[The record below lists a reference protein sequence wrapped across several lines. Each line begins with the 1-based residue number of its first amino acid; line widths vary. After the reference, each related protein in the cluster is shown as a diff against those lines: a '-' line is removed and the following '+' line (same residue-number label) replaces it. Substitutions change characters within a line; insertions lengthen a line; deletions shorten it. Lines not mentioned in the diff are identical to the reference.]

1 MPDELRGVAFPFR
14 VDPRSGGVATSAGA
28 AKLADNIEH
37 LLLTRIGER
46 TAVREYGG
54 GVTQLFQEN
63 INDGLIEVAR
73 HQIARALLR
82 FEPRVLP
89 DEISVHAREG
99 ELLLIVRY
107 FEGETP
113 AVQTTVIPIA

>member
-1 MPDELRGVAFPFR
+1 MVGQGCGSD
-14 VDPRSGGVATSAGA
+14 DPEGG
-28 AKLADNIEH
+28 L
-37 LLLTRIGER
+37 
-46 TAVREYGG
+46 
-54 GVTQLFQEN
+54 
-63 INDGLIEVAR
+63 NDGLIEVAR

-113 AVQTTVIPIA
+113 AAQTTVIPIA